1 MTQAMRQAAEETPLI
16 TDPPIF
22 DLSVALQLGYVHAA
36 EEDLMAAAAIGMHYR
51 PFFNLEVDYGFAIEY
66 LEALSA
72 SDSRN
77 PVVIMQ
83 TLGASA
89 IATLSE
95 EEKLNIGFKLG
106 FTYMNALGQG
116 IEHYIGGTA
125 EIELGNYSP
134 RLYLAYSYL
143 NDLGGRSSHQATLG
157 LRILLEVPLQ

>member
-36 EEDLMAAAAIGMHYR
+36 EEDFTEAAAIGIHYR
-51 PFFNLEVDYGFAIEY
+51 PFFNLEVNWDFAIDG
-66 LEALSA
+66 LEPLGS
-72 SDSRN
+72 SDNRN
-77 PVVIMQ
+77 PVVMMQ

-106 FTYMNALGQG
+106 FTYMTALGQG

-125 EIELGNYSP
+125 EMELGNYSP
-134 RLYLAYSYL
+134 RLYLDYSYL
-143 NDLGGRSSHQATLG
+143 NDLGGRSFHQIALG
-157 LRILLEVPLQ
+157 LRILLEVPLR